1 MNARYY
7 GLLGLDRDEI
17 VLVNRTTANGDAIYF
32 GAIRKSFS
40 GTFGIHGNPLN
51 VSDIK
56 FLTHFSVMR
65 CKDFYSGHLEQLAI
79 ACPNL
84 QQLSI
89 LKNVNCLKNLQGLQA
104 IAEGCKKL
112 QGLNIMGISVSEVE
126 NSVKLWKILVCLQL
140 TYLSVAV
147 CFASK
152 INKLSRS

>member
-56 FLTHFSVMR
+56 FLTHFNVIR
-65 CKDFYSGHLEQLAI
+65 CKDFYSGHLEH
-79 ACPNL
+79 
-84 QQLSI
+84 
-89 LKNVNCLKNLQGLQA
+89 
-104 IAEGCKKL
+104 
-112 QGLNIMGISVSEVE
+112 
-126 NSVKLWKILVCLQL
+126 
-140 TYLSVAV
+140 
-147 CFASK
+147 
-152 INKLSRS
+152 